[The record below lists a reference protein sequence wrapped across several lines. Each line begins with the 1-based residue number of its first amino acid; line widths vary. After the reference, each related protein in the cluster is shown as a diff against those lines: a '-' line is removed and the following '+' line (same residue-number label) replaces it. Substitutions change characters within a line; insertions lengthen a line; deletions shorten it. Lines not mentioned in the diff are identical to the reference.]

1 MGVGVQKLGS
11 TWHDWL
17 LVLLHATIS
26 RSPGLLQFVRETQL
40 DPGEGKCSS
49 SAVPSNVLSG
59 HLLDSVLH
67 DNPVRAFIP
76 IRAIIIIIA
85 IAK

>member
-17 LVLLHATIS
+17 LVLLLAIIS
-26 RSPGLLQFVRETQL
+26 RSPRLPSVCTG

-49 SAVPSNVLSG
+49 SAVPSNVFSR
-59 HLLDSVLH
+59 HPLDSVLH
-67 DNPVRAFIP
+67 NNPVRAFIA
-76 IRAIIIIIA
+76 IRVSI
-85 IAK
+85 